1 MLHSFGLPELLE
13 INLHIMIICESYGAF
28 LVRFC
33 ELISSDCIV
42 WVEVE
47 ILDPVAGVCV
57 TVGPFSWV
65 RSALPTSPYPLS
77 PISLSPLYALIIP
90 RPIYS
95 HLLWLT
101 VGMNRATNST
111 GSLNEGRSN
120 LKVRTMGLLL
130 ESCWFKISDQG
141 NRTMRNSFL
150 AALIWWLLCYSVTWW
165 DALSR
170 KGISSF
176 VFKCDLPQIFFR
188 TITYTPYTKSYFKKK
203 LFSFASLKCPCSAR
217 WG

>member
-1 MLHSFGLPELLE
+1 
-13 INLHIMIICESYGAF
+13 MIICESYGAF

-47 ILDPVAGVCV
+47 ILDPVDGVCV
-57 TVGPFSWV
+57 TVGPFSWL
-65 RSALPTSPYPLS
+65 RSALPTPPYPLS

-120 LKVRTMGLLL
+120 LKVRTMSLLL
-130 ESCWFKISDQG
+130 EGWWFKISDQG
-141 NRTMRNSFL
+141 NRTQHYLSLPSCLKVTMFRNLLTYLTYMVSVEIITRKIMLHKYYYEKFISCSTCL
-150 AALIWWLLCYSVTWW
+150 MTFVLLCNMVRCIAT
-165 DALSR
+165 
-170 KGISSF
+170 
-176 VFKCDLPQIFFR
+176 
-188 TITYTPYTKSYFKKK
+188 
-203 LFSFASLKCPCSAR
+203 
-217 WG
+217 